1 MSGLR
6 RLEHWWCMLKNLRTL
21 YFHLFPLERY
31 HLGIRETPHLALITD
46 LPIPSYL
53 SQAFTCLLAFSHLY
67 PLILM
72 AVLLC
77 HSHIPA
83 APTHLGPLSTESP
96 LLSSGSWLCAA
107 LVNRVYWYP
116 VGNLTLTSTCTTQT
130 CSPFALLHDGAT
142 SAPMGHVYCLL
153 LLVVYLCPHTDLP
166 CTHSTLSC
174 LPMLSPLPILGYL
187 CSLRGKHISTLIFRW

>member
-6 RLEHWWCMLKNLRTL
+6 RLEHWWCMLKTLRTL

-31 HLGIRETPHLALITD
+31 QLGIRETSHSALFTD

-77 HSHIPA
+77 HSHTPA

-130 CSPFALLHDGAT
+130 CSPFVLLHDGA
-142 SAPMGHVYCLL
+142 H
-153 LLVVYLCPHTDLP
+153 LCPHGPCLLP
-166 CTHSTLSC
+166 ASPCGLPVSSHRFTLHTLSTLLST
-174 LPMLSPLPILGYL
+174 LSPLPILGYL
-187 CSLRGKHISTLIFRW
+187 CSL